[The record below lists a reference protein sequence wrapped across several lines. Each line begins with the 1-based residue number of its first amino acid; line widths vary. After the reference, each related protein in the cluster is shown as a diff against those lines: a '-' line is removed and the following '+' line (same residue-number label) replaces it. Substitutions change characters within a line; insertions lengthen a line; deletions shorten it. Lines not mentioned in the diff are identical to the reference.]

1 MRALTGQSRD
11 CRAMNMAQATWADL
25 GTQRRAKRHS
35 EIYSFTSLDLA
46 ISKGGGGGSYVRC
59 GVRGEECRGGMGTGS
74 SSLMSLPC
82 LRAVVSQASSPHT
95 QVPAAARLRI
105 TMPVRLFYAFVDP
118 VDYTDPVDYISKYY
132 T

>member
-46 ISKGGGGGSYVRC
+46 ISKGGGGGSYGAGCEVRN
-59 GVRGEECRGGMGTGS
+59 VECGMGTGS

-82 LRAVVSQASSPHT
+82 LRAVVSEASSPHT

-118 VDYTDPVDYISKYY
+118 VDYISKYY
-132 T
+132 TQQ

>member
-82 LRAVVSQASSPHT
+82 LRGGGFAGELSPHSG
-95 QVPAAARLRI
+95 PGGRAAPHHYACKVILRLR
-105 TMPVRLFYAFVDP
+105 
-118 VDYTDPVDYISKYY
+118 
-132 T
+132 